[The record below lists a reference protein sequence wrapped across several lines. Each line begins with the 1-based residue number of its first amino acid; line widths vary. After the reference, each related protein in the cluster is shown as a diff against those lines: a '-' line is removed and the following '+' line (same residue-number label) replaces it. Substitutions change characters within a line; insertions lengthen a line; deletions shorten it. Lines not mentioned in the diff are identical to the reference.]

1 MLAIDT
7 LLNGHYRITVAL
19 DAYPDAELYR
29 AIDQRS
35 SLRVLITALPQ
46 PNQTAVDDVLR
57 LARELA
63 QVQMPGLLALRDY
76 FAIDLVCYLVAD
88 DPGGSDLERFARE
101 RSAPLPESET
111 LAIVDRLLVVLD
123 RLHHH
128 QPPLLLGDLRT
139 CDLWS
144 SPEGGLSLA
153 PFACARHIGL
163 EATPYRAPELYDHA
177 VEPAQVSDIY
187 AIGAVLYH
195 LLTGWPPPPA
205 NQRQAGVPLNAPRAL
220 NPQVSVLA
228 EQLTLRALEL
238 KPANRYQRVSEMRSA
253 LETVRLMAGRPMGA
267 AAPIGQGTA
276 SVPLANAPVTS
287 TPSPSSLAPPV
298 SPTPLPPAPPPTPVA
313 AAQTGATAT
322 VATPARPFISTSCLL
337 AIVGGLAVAALG
349 MCLLVAVLLA
359 LYLTGGSL
367 FGMMGGAVAMEPTV
381 AALPTTQP
389 AATAELLQQVEA
401 ITQTAQLR
409 EDSLGASAY
418 SPNGQLAAVAVG
430 SAVQLRNAET
440 FVLQMTLTGHTGDV
454 SSLAFSPD
462 GAILAS
468 GAQDDPIVRLWDVR
482 NGRELAQLR
491 GHDDWIRSLAFS
503 PDGRLL
509 ASGSADRTVRIWD
522 VDRRETLVILRG
534 HTDFLGNIAF
544 SPDGQRLASASRDG
558 TARLW
563 DVVSGR
569 QIDTFRFSAPVDPT
583 SNTPFWLTGIAFSP
597 DGRQI
602 AVGSIDGNIYLL
614 DATSGNVQH
623 ELRGHDGW
631 VVIRGVAYSPDGRL
645 LASASLDGSVRL
657 WNPAN
662 GSNRGVL
669 RQRGLRLLGLSWSP
683 DGERILASS
692 DMGGN
697 LIVWDVDSTEVVQSF
712 QVTQGIVT
720 GVRYSADG
728 TLLAASGA
736 NGAVRV
742 HTLGSDRVL
751 KLDGGAATTQYIDF
765 ISDTEV
771 VAISE
776 AGEIVTID
784 LTNRRPNEQLSGMR
798 GFPLNLAVSPDRNLI
813 AVGNEQGEVYIWETV
828 SRQYLRRLT
837 GLNGPVYTLAFSANG
852 AYLAAVTNQPPDSPQ
867 IAVWEMA
874 RGGSPVI
881 LRGHNGPITGL
892 VFDNN
897 VLISAS
903 SDGSVRARDVANN
916 NAEVLQMRIPNDR
929 GWLSCM
935 VVTSDGNLLI
945 AGTISGHLV
954 FYRLSNGELLRE
966 IDLAAG
972 AVLAVAVTPDE
983 SQLAVS
989 TRDEGILLF
998 DLAPLK

>member
-46 PNQTAVDDVLR
+46 PNQAAVDDVLR

-63 QVQMPGLLALRDY
+63 QVYMPGLLALRDY
-76 FAIDLVCYLVAD
+76 FAIDQVCYLVAD
-88 DPGGSDLERFARE
+88 DPGGADLERFARE
-101 RSAPLPESET
+101 RGAPLPESET
-111 LAIVDRLLVVLD
+111 LAIVDRLLQVLE
-123 RLHHH
+123 RLHAH
-128 QPPLLLGDLRT
+128 QPPLLLGDVRT
-139 CDLWS
+139 CDFWS

-153 PFACARHIGL
+153 PFACARHVGF
-163 EATPYRAPELYDHA
+163 EATPYRAPELYDHS
-177 VEPAQVSDIY
+177 VEPAPVSDIY

-205 NQRQAGVPLNAPRAL
+205 HQRQAGIPLNAPRAL

-253 LETVRLMAGRPMGA
+253 LETVRLMAGRPMGVTSPVEKMA
-267 AAPIGQGTA
+267 ATAPTPA
-276 SVPLANAPVTS
+276 TPPPVAPTSATPAPV
-287 TPSPSSLAPPV
+287 APA
-298 SPTPLPPAPPPTPVA
+298 PLPPAPPPA
-313 AAQTGATAT
+313 AAPAGATAT
-322 VATPARPFISTSCLL
+322 AAAPSRPFISTSCLL
-337 AIVGGLAVAALG
+337 AIVGGLAVIALAVC
-349 MCLLVAVLLA
+349 MVVAVLVG
-359 LYLTGGSL
+359 LYMTNSSL
-367 FGMMGGAVAMEPTV
+367 FGWIGGTAAMSPTMPASPSPT
-381 AALPTTQP
+381 AAM
-389 AATAELLQQVEA
+389 AAELLQQVEA

-409 EDSLGASAY
+409 EDGLGAAAY
-418 SPNGQLAAVAVG
+418 SPDGQVAAVAVG
-430 SAVQLRNAET
+430 AAVQLRNAET
-440 FVLQMTLTGHTGDV
+440 LVSQTTLNGHTGDV
-454 SSLAFSPD
+454 SALAFSPD

-468 GAQDDPIVRLWDVR
+468 GAQDDPVVRLWDIR

-491 GHDDWIRSLAFS
+491 GHEDWIRSLAFS

-522 VDRRETLVILRG
+522 VTSGQTLVVLRG
-534 HTDFLGNIAF
+534 HTDLLGNVAF

-563 DVVSGR
+563 DVSSGR
-569 QIDTFRFSAPVDPT
+569 QIDAFRFNAPVDPQ

-597 DGRQI
+597 DGRQL
-602 AVGSIDGNIYLL
+602 AVGSINGNVYLL
-614 DATSGNVQH
+614 DAATGDVQR

-662 GSNRGVL
+662 GAERGVL
-669 RQRGLRLLGLSWSP
+669 RQRGLRLLGLSWNP
-683 DGERILASS
+683 DGKRILASS
-692 DMGGN
+692 DIGGN
-697 LIVWDVDSTEVVQSF
+697 LVVWNADTTEVIQSF
-712 QVTQGIVT
+712 QVTQGVVT
-720 GVRYSADG
+720 GVSYGPDG
-728 TLLAASGA
+728 SLLAASGA

-742 HTLGSDRVL
+742 HVFESGRTIS
-751 KLDGGAATTQYIDF
+751 LDGGAATTRYIEF

-784 LTNRRPNEQLSGMR
+784 LTNRRPNEQLSGMN
-798 GFPLNLAVSPDRNLI
+798 GFPLNLAVSPDRSLI
-813 AVGNEQGEVYIWETV
+813 AVGNERGEVSIWETA
-828 SRQYLRRLT
+828 SRQYLHRLS
-837 GLNGPVYTLAFSANG
+837 GLGGPIYTLAFSGNG
-852 AYLAAVTNQPPDSPQ
+852 AYLAAATNQPADAPQ

-874 RGGSPVI
+874 RGGNPQI
-881 LRGHNGPITGL
+881 LRGHNGPITSI
-892 VFDNN
+892 VFHNT
-897 VLISAS
+897 LLLSAS
-903 SDGSVRARDVANN
+903 SDGSLRVRDVARN
-916 NAEVLQMRIPNDR
+916 NAEVLQMSLPADR
-929 GWLSCM
+929 GWVSSLA
-935 VVTSDGNLLI
+935 VTPDGDLLI
-945 AGTISGHLV
+945 AGTISGHLA
-954 FYRLSNGELLRE
+954 FYRFTDGTLLRE

-972 AVLAVAVTPDE
+972 AALAVAIASNG

-989 TRDEGILLF
+989 TSDEGILLF
-998 DLAPLK
+998 DLTPVK